1 MTNKRRI
8 RWKFGILAGLAVV
21 LVTMIPQLSLWIE
34 RGGEGRGAYAIVDPD
49 ELAYSGYIN
58 SIVNGKSR
66 RNDPFLGG
74 ATTSHETYF
83 SIQFIPAYA
92 LGFVARLFGLST
104 GTVFTLFAPL
114 FAFLSSLAVFWLL
127 STITGDEKVAA
138 VGVLLVLLCGVLA
151 STNLL
156 IEDNHYA
163 VFSFLR
169 RSVPAFPFPLF
180 FLFCICIWQAFN
192 RSGSASLAWSSTAG
206 AILVTLIYSYFYL
219 WTTAVVLLSI
229 LTLLWFIY
237 RKEDRPNVLKSA
249 AIIGAVA
256 LVALVPYFQMLSQ
269 RSRTTDHY
277 MALVRTHAPDLFR
290 FTEILG
296 ALILFAV
303 VFGVRRGRLELR
315 SPATLFVIACAITPL
330 VVLNQQVLTGRSL
343 QPFHFDQFALSYMVL
358 VAAVIVDALW
368 WRLLTRRALLPIA
381 LSLVVGVSLA
391 AKTTKVNSPQNH
403 TTDAALPVFAAIQ
416 DDMKHNPATGS
427 VLFDRTLLAAVAP
440 TYTSSF
446 PLLWSPYGF
455 TYGSVTQQEDNER
468 LFQYFYYLGVNEKRL
483 EDLLKGNLYRAGL
496 FGLHRVNPTLT
507 AKFDPVRQDE
517 IQAQVKRYS
526 EYRQQFSA
534 EHAGRW
540 PLSYV
545 VLTANRNYDFSYLD
559 RWYER
564 DGGQRVGDSVIY
576 RVQPRFNRLETKA
589 KD

>member
-21 LVTMIPQLSLWIE
+21 VVTMIPQLSLWIE
-34 RGGEGRGAYAIVDPD
+34 RGGEGHGAFAIVDPD

-74 ATTSHETYF
+74 ATTEHETYF

-92 LGFVARLFGLST
+92 VTLVARVLGLST
-104 GTVFTLFAPL
+104 ATVYILFAPL
-114 FAFLSSLAVFWLL
+114 FAFLSSLAVFWLV
-127 STITGDEKVAA
+127 SEITGDEKVAA
-138 VGVLLVLLCGVLA
+138 IGVLLVLLCGVLA
-151 STNLL
+151 SANLL
-156 IEDNHYA
+156 TEDNNYA

-169 RSVPAFPFPLF
+169 RAVPAIPFPLF
-180 FLFCICIWQAFN
+180 FAFCVCVWKAFN
-192 RSGSASLAWSSTAG
+192 RSGSALLVWSCAAG
-206 AILVTLIYSYFYL
+206 SIMVALIYSYFYL
-219 WTTAVVLLSI
+219 WTTAGVLLFVLSV
-229 LTLLWFIY
+229 LWFIY
-237 RKEDRPNVLKSA
+237 RKEDRSTVLKST
-249 AIIGAVA
+249 IIVGVFA
-256 LVALVPYFQMLSQ
+256 LVALVPYFQMLAQ

-277 MALVRTHAPDLFR
+277 MVLVRTHAPDLFR

-296 ALILFAV
+296 ALILVAV
-303 VFGVRRGRLELR
+303 VFGVRKGRLELR
-315 SPATLFVIACAITPL
+315 SAAVLFVLACAITPFI
-330 VVLNQQVLTGRSL
+330 VLNQQVITGRSL

-368 WRLLTRRALLPIA
+368 WRLLRGRAILWIA

-391 AKTTKVNSPQNH
+391 AKTTKVNSSQNH
-403 TTDAALPVFAAIQ
+403 TTDAALPLFAALQ
-416 DDMKHNPATGS
+416 EDVRRNPSTGS

-440 TYTSSF
+440 TYTTSL

-455 TYGSVTQQEDNER
+455 TYGSVAQQEDSER
-468 LFQYFYYLGVNEKRL
+468 LFQYFYYLGVDEKRL
-483 EDLLKGNLYRAGL
+483 EELLKGNLYRAGL

-517 IQAQVKRYS
+517 IQTQIQRYS
-526 EYRQQFSA
+526 QYRQQFT
-534 EHAGRW
+534 EQEAGRW

-545 VLTANRNYDFSYLD
+545 VLSASRNYDFTNLD

-564 DGGQRVGDSVIY
+564 DGGQRVGDSVFY
-576 RVQPRFNRLETKA
+576 RVRRR
-589 KD
+589 

>member
-34 RGGEGRGAYAIVDPD
+34 RGTEGHGAFAIVDPD

-74 ATTSHETYF
+74 ATTTHETYF
-83 SIQFIPAYA
+83 SIQFVPAYTLA
-92 LGFVARLFGLST
+92 FVARIFGLST
-104 GTVFTLFAPL
+104 ATVFILFAPL

-127 STITGDEKVAA
+127 SEIAGAEKTAA

-151 STNLL
+151 SANLL

-180 FLFCICIWQAFN
+180 FLFCVCVWKAFN
-192 RSGSASLAWSSTAG
+192 RLGSASLLWSVAGG

-219 WTTAVVLLSI
+219 WTTAGVLLFL
-229 LTLLWFIY
+229 LTLLWLIY
-237 RKEDRPNVLKSA
+237 RKEDRSTALKSV
-249 AIIGAVA
+249 AIIGAFA

-277 MALVRTHAPDLFR
+277 MVLVRTHAPDLFR
-290 FTEILG
+290 FTEIL
-296 ALILFAV
+296 ATLILVAV
-303 VFGVRRGRLELR
+303 IIGVHKGRLELR
-315 SPATLFVIACAITPL
+315 SPAILFVVACAITPFI
-330 VVLNQQVLTGRSL
+330 VLNQQVLTGRSL

-358 VAAVIVDALW
+358 VAGVIVDALW
-368 WRLLTRRALLPIA
+368 WRLLTRRAILSIA

-403 TTDAALPVFAAIQ
+403 TADAALPLFAAIQ
-416 DDMKHNPATGS
+416 EDMQRNPSTGS

-440 TYTSSF
+440 SYMSSL

-468 LFQYFYYLGVNEKRL
+468 LFQYFYYLGVDEKRL
-483 EDLLKGNLYRAGL
+483 EELLKGNLYRAGL

-507 AKFDPVRQDE
+507 AKFDPVRHDE
-517 IQAQVKRYS
+517 IQAQIQRYS
-526 EYRQQFSA
+526 QYRQQFSRKEA
-534 EHAGRW
+534 DKW

-545 VLTANRNYDFSYLD
+545 VLTANRNYDFLHLD

-564 DGGQRVGDSVIY
+564 DGGKQVGDSVIY
-576 RVQPRFNRLETKA
+576 SVRQRF
-589 KD
+589 